1 MDIQLKA
8 YASFLAKLPTL
19 LSHLG
24 NITVDAQPCIFDASG
39 KRHVSEQECVARGL
53 TYALTIINKDTME
66 VVMQIPIMLPNGTF
80 LVKGQYRVIVL
91 RQVRA
96 AVPIV
101 TGNCIATRKGKIFR
115 GRFIP
120 SYTTD
125 SISFAEAESKF
136 GVSNDMLKFFSS
148 STFVPF
154 DALHADHMRI
164 LTCKELLIMLVENC
178 SRSIARFGKWKEQM
192 ATAAIFSCMATGN
205 WKGTAM
211 KGVTQLANR
220 SSQYALRC
228 QMSVVINASTRQAAR
243 YVHPSTCG
251 LFCVSDTPEGQSVGL
266 THTLVDGV
274 KLSEHI
280 DIVPDDVGFSPDAR
294 GAISVFLNGEWK
306 GRHTGT
312 PQPMHGVRVDMRSDT
327 EAWIWSDAGRM
338 YRDEFTPEMIVAQT
352 ARQIPFMPHNQTPRV
367 SYYCNMCKQAMVCEE
382 ALGTGHKLLY
392 AQKPAIQPCHDNSA
406 GINVILAVNA
416 MAWNQEDALVFAKGA
431 IDRGLF
437 RSVEHKEHVVKGG
450 GSHEQL
456 DDDGLVSCGMQMQ
469 PGQVIAVEEETQ
481 RPYKIPP
488 RGAPNVLVTQ
498 VVTAPN
504 ENRATV
510 TTVGM
515 RQPEIGDKFVSRFGQ
530 KGVIGAIVPDEDMP
544 FTKDGIRP
552 DVVINPH
559 AWPSRMTVGQIMEA
573 AGAKINIISGK
584 NMVDGRPWH
593 ESHTV
598 QQLADELKA
607 LKQAPSGKERM
618 YCGITG
624 CMLPEPIFIAPCWYQ
639 RLTHLAREK
648 CYARP
653 ANGPTNMATLQPTK
667 GRKQAGGIRL
677 GEMERDVLL
686 SNGAMGVLSERNA
699 SAGRVNHNGMLM
711 PPASKLLLQEL
722 NAMCISTTVDTI

>member
-8 YASFLAKLPTL
+8 YQLFLSELPTL
-19 LSHLG
+19 LSCLG
-24 NITVDAQPCIFDASG
+24 KVTIDPTPSIFDASG
-39 KRHVSEQECVARGL
+39 KRHVTEEECVARGL
-53 TYALTIINKDTME
+53 TYALTVVNRETME
-66 VVMQIPIMLPNGTF
+66 VVMQIPIMLPDGTF

-96 AVPIV
+96 AVPIK
-101 TGNCIATRKGKIFR
+101 TGNCIATRQGKIYR
-115 GRFIP
+115 ERFIP
-120 SYTTD
+120 SFTTE
-125 SISFAEAESKF
+125 SICFADAEAKF
-136 GVSNDMLKFFSS
+136 GVSSDMLKFFSR

-154 DALHADHMRI
+154 DALHSDHMRI
-164 LTCKELLIMLVENC
+164 LTCKELLQTLVQNC
-178 SRSIARFGKWKEQM
+178 IKSISRFGTWKEQM

-205 WKGTAM
+205 WKGTSM
-211 KGVTQLANR
+211 TGVTQLANR
-220 SSQYALRC
+220 SSLYALKC
-228 QMSVVINASTRQAAR
+228 QMSVVINASTRQDAR

-251 LFCVSDTPEGQSVGL
+251 FFCVSDTPEGQSVGL
-266 THTLVDGV
+266 THTLVEGV
-274 KLSEHI
+274 KLTAQI
-280 DIVPDDVGFSPDAR
+280 DVAPQDVGFAPDAA
-294 GAISVFLNGEWK
+294 GTICVFLNGDWK
-306 GRHTGT
+306 GLHTGT
-312 PQPMHGVRVDMRSDT
+312 ARPMKGVRVDMRSDT

-338 YRDEFTPEMIVAQT
+338 YREAFTPEMIVAHT

-367 SYYCNMCKQAMVCEE
+367 SYYCNMCKQAMVCEKE
-382 ALGTGHKLLY
+382 KGSGHKLLY
-392 AQKPAIQPCHDNSA
+392 AQKAAVQPCHDNAA

-437 RSVEHKEHVVKGG
+437 RSVEHNEHVAKAGG
-450 GSHEQL
+450 AHEQL
-456 DDDGLVSCGMQMQ
+456 DDDGLVSCGVQMQ
-469 PGQVIAVEEETQ
+469 PGQVFAVDAETQ
-481 RPYKIPP
+481 RHYKIPP
-488 RGAPNVLVTQ
+488 RGAPHVLVTQ

-504 ENRATV
+504 ENRCTV
-510 TTVGM
+510 KTIGM
-515 RQPEIGDKFVSRFGQ
+515 RQPQVGDKFVSRFGQ
-530 KGVIGAIVPDEDMP
+530 KGVIGAIIPDEDMP
-544 FTKDGIRP
+544 FTQDGVRP

-584 NMVDGRPWH
+584 NKVNGKPWH

-607 LKQAPSGKERM
+607 LSQAPSGKERM
-618 YCGITG
+618 YCGQTG

-639 RLTHLAREK
+639 RLTHLSREK

-653 ANGPTNMATLQPTK
+653 ANGPTNTATLQPTK

-686 SNGAMGVLSERNA
+686 SNGAMGVLGERNA
-699 SAGRVNHNGMLM
+699 SGGKVNYDGLSV

-722 NAMCISTTVDTI
+722 NAMCISTKVSTI